1 MADDPLDSLSPA
13 QQKTIL
19 ELVNQNSIRKAAEV
33 AGVGERTVYT
43 WLQDPAFKRL
53 YHQLRK
59 QSFSQA
65 MSLSQ
70 RLAPAAINT
79 LGRVMAD
86 ATASHASKVAAAN
99 VLLKFSR
106 DSIELDELVDRVDA
120 IEQQVNG
127 AKGAS

>member
-65 MSLSQ
+65 MSLS
-70 RLAPAAINT
+70 
-79 LGRVMAD
+79 
-86 ATASHASKVAAAN
+86 
-99 VLLKFSR
+99 
-106 DSIELDELVDRVDA
+106 
-120 IEQQVNG
+120 
-127 AKGAS
+127 